1 MWASLTFPP
10 EGNWISGDNPVYIGN
25 VSRGESRTVNW
36 MLVFTASGIF
46 NLDVNASGYNQYTG
60 AYVEKHGYATIT
72 VDATPPAISILS
84 PQNTTYPTS
93 NVPLNFTVN
102 ETTHWTG
109 YSFDNQANAT
119 ITGNTTIPVSEGRH
133 TLVVY
138 ANDTVGNMGASN
150 TVWFSVDL
158 SLPIIETP
166 TRVPTGDVEPYQ
178 EVIISVNVT
187 DEISDV
193 ETVIL
198 SFQNDTS
205 WHNVTM
211 DFNLTTSLYE
221 ASIPGQPADTLVKY
235 KVIAYD
241 EAGHFAVNDKEKEYF
256 VYTVIPEFSPA
267 LILFLLLAIMAFLV
281 VLAKKGYRRK

>member
-10 EGNWISGDNPVYIGN
+10 EGDLILGDNPVYIGN
-25 VSRGESRTVNW
+25 VSRGQSRTVNW
-36 MLVFTASGIF
+36 TLVFTTGGIF
-46 NLDVNASGYNQYTG
+46 DLDVNASGYRQDTG
-60 AYVEKHGYATIT
+60 AYVEKHGYATVT
-72 VDATPPAISILS
+72 VDATPPVISILS

-102 ETTHWTG
+102 ETTHWMG
-109 YSFDNQANAT
+109 YSLDNQANAT
-119 ITGNTTIPVSEGRH
+119 IPGNTTIPVSEGRH

-150 TVWFSVDL
+150 TVCFTVDV
-158 SLPIIETP
+158 SSPIIEDP
-166 TRVPTGDVEPYQ
+166 ARVPAGDVEPYQ
-178 EVIISVNVT
+178 EVIVSVNVT

-198 SFQNDTS
+198 SFQNNTS
-205 WHNVTM
+205 RYNVTM

-221 ASIPGQPADTLVKY
+221 ASIPGQPADTFVKY

-256 VYTVIPEFSPA
+256 VYTVIPEFSSV
-267 LILFLLLAIMAFLV
+267 LILFLLFAVTTFFV
-281 VLAKKGYRRK
+281 VFTKKNYS